1 MNLQLEPD
9 VAFGLHPYLG
19 GVAAAVADDRPFL
32 DEVLR
37 KHHFRYSDAL
47 DVYLL
52 PSDTPHN
59 TLVRTVARA
68 SREFQDAGLSVAADP
83 RIMLPPP
90 IPTPDGVPARQALP
104 GQSLTALTGELHEL
118 RRSAD
123 VAELLEQI
131 LDEHDGVIGDLEE
144 FIDTAA
150 AWCDRLDTPNGRDLS
165 QHLRT
170 IAHHVAF
177 LGDQLVAAQIDLTVM
192 PDVTPLNAP
201 PLSEVP
207 LPARHEIPSVTHTA
221 RSRAAV
227 AASPNLSA
235 SATRPAPSDEAVRPQ
250 APALNAR
257 RSR

>member
-9 VAFGLHPYLG
+9 VAFGVHPDL

-37 KHHFRYSDAL
+37 KHHFRYSKHL

-52 PSDTPHN
+52 PDDTPHN
-59 TLVRTVARA
+59 TAVRTVASA
-68 SREFQDAGLSVAADP
+68 TRELQDAGLSVAADP

-90 IPTPDGVPARQALP
+90 IPTPDGVPVRETLP

-123 VAELLEQI
+123 VADVLEQI
-131 LDEHDGVIGDLEE
+131 LDEHHGAVGDLEE

-150 AWCDRLDTPNGRDLS
+150 AWCERLGTPNGRELS

-177 LGDQLVAAQIDLTVM
+177 LSDQLVNAQLDLAVM
-192 PDVTPLNAP
+192 PDVTPENTP
-201 PLSEVP
+201 PLAEVP
-207 LPARHEIPSVTHTA
+207 LPARHDIPAVTHTA

-227 AASPNLSA
+227 ASSPN
-235 SATRPAPSDEAVRPQ
+235 RPANLPAQQDGPAHPPAAPPSH
-250 APALNAR
+250 
-257 RSR
+257 SRTR

>member
-9 VAFGLHPYLG
+9 VAFGAHPDL

-37 KHHFRYSDAL
+37 KHHFRYSSYL

-52 PSDTPHN
+52 PGDTPHN
-59 TLVRTVARA
+59 TAVRTVARA

-83 RIMLPPP
+83 RIVLPSP
-90 IPTPDGVPARQALP
+90 IPTPDGVPVRQALP

-123 VAELLEQI
+123 VADVLGQL
-131 LDEHDGVIGDLEE
+131 LDEHHGFVGDLED
-144 FIDTAA
+144 FIDTTA
-150 AWCDRLDTPNGRDLS
+150 AWCGQLGTPNGHELGL
-165 QHLRT
+165 HLRT

-177 LGDQLVAAQIDLTVM
+177 LGDQLVAAQLDLAEM
-192 PDVTPLNAP
+192 SDVTPDYAP
-201 PLSEVP
+201 PLAEVP
-207 LPARHEIPSVTHTA
+207 LPTRHEVPSVTHTA
-221 RSRAAV
+221 RSRAAL
-227 AASPNLSA
+227 AASPHRPSP
-235 SATRPAPSDEAVRPQ
+235 ATGTAPPNEAVRSQ
-250 APALNAR
+250 APAPNAR

>member
-1 MNLQLEPD
+1 MNLNLEPD
-9 VAFGLHPYLG
+9 VAFGKHPDLG
-19 GVAAAVADDRPFL
+19 IAAAVADDRPFL

-37 KHHFRYSDAL
+37 KHHFRYSSNL

-52 PSDTPHN
+52 PGDTPHN
-59 TLVRTVARA
+59 TAVRTVARA

-90 IPTPDGVPARQALP
+90 IPTPDGMPERQALP

-123 VAELLEQI
+123 VADVLEQI
-131 LDEHDGVIGDLEE
+131 LDEHHGVVGDLEE

-150 AWCDRLDTPNGRDLS
+150 AWCTRLGTPNGRELS

-177 LGDQLVAAQIDLTVM
+177 LADQLVVAQLDLAVM
-192 PDVTPLNAP
+192 PDVTPDNA
-201 PLSEVP
+201 VP
-207 LPARHEIPSVTHTA
+207 LAEAPLPTRYEIPSVTHTA
-221 RSRAAV
+221 RSRAAL
-227 AASPNLSA
+227 AASPSLPA
-235 SATRPAPSDEAVRPQ
+235 SATRATPPDEAVPS
-250 APALNAR
+250 PASPPNAR

>member
-9 VAFGLHPYLG
+9 VAFGVHPDL

-37 KHHFRYSDAL
+37 KHHFRYSSAL

-59 TLVRTVARA
+59 TAVRTVARA
-68 SREFQDAGLSVAADP
+68 SREIQDVGLSVAADP
-83 RIMLPPP
+83 RIVLPPP
-90 IPTPDGVPARQALP
+90 IPAPDEVPVRQALP

-123 VAELLEQI
+123 VADVLEQI
-131 LDEHDGVIGDLEE
+131 LDEHHGVVGDLEE

-150 AWCDRLDTPNGRDLS
+150 AWCERLDTPNGRELGL
-165 QHLRT
+165 HLRT

-177 LGDQLVAAQIDLTVM
+177 LGDQLVAAQLDLAEM
-192 PDVTPLNAP
+192 PDVTPDNAP
-201 PLSEVP
+201 PLAEVP
-207 LPARHEIPSVTHTA
+207 LLARHGVPSVTHTA
-221 RSRAAV
+221 RSRAAL
-227 AASPNLSA
+227 AASPH
-235 SATRPAPSDEAVRPQ
+235 RPAPATGPAPPDEAVRSPSP
-250 APALNAR
+250 APNAR

>member
-9 VAFGLHPYLG
+9 VAFGVHPYL

-37 KHHFRYSDAL
+37 RHHFRQSGDL

-52 PSDTPHN
+52 PGDTPHN
-59 TLVRTVARA
+59 RAVRTVARA

-90 IPTPDGVPARQALP
+90 IPTPDGAPVRQALP
-104 GQSLTALTGELHEL
+104 GQSLTALTGKLHEL

-123 VAELLEQI
+123 IADVLEQI
-131 LDEHDGVIGDLEE
+131 LDEHHGVVGDLEE

-150 AWCDRLDTPNGRDLS
+150 VWCERLDTANGRELG

-177 LGDQLVAAQIDLTVM
+177 LGDQLVAAQLDLAVM
-192 PDVTPLNAP
+192 PDVTPDNAP

-207 LPARHEIPSVTHTA
+207 LLPRHDVPSVTHTA
-221 RSRAAV
+221 RTRAAL
-227 AASPNLSA
+227 ASSPNRPADLPPSPQEAARAPASPS
-235 SATRPAPSDEAVRPQ
+235 SSRRTR
-250 APALNAR
+250 
-257 RSR
+257 

>member
-9 VAFGLHPYLG
+9 VAFGIHPDL

-37 KHHFRYSDAL
+37 KHHFRYSSTF

-52 PSDTPHN
+52 PGDTPHN
-59 TLVRTVARA
+59 TAVRAVARA
-68 SREFQDAGLSVAADP
+68 SGEFQDVGLSVAADP
-83 RIMLPPP
+83 RIMLPAS
-90 IPTPDGVPARQALP
+90 IPTPDGVPVRQTLP

-123 VAELLEQI
+123 VADVLEQI
-131 LDEHDGVIGDLEE
+131 LDEHHGAVGDLEG

-150 AWCDRLDTPNGRDLS
+150 AWCERLDTANGRELGL
-165 QHLRT
+165 HLRT

-177 LGDQLVAAQIDLTVM
+177 LGDQLVAAQLDLADMPDLT
-192 PDVTPLNAP
+192 PDDAP

-207 LPARHEIPSVTHTA
+207 LPTRHEAPSVTHTA
-221 RSRAAV
+221 RARAALSASPNRPAALPTSPEEAARS
-227 AASPNLSA
+227 AASPSVPRR
-235 SATRPAPSDEAVRPQ
+235 TR
-250 APALNAR
+250 
-257 RSR
+257 